1 MQQDGIWSDHG
12 IAFDALTEFV
22 GYGELE
28 ATTYIFDYFGHLTTG
43 VAMMNPGWRQVGS
56 GLEHELYRDPS
67 VGLADLLIKERMFTF
82 FLYSGCV
89 PLTGKS

>member
-56 GLEHELYRDPS
+56 GLEHELYRYIPYNPQ
-67 VGLADLLIKERMFTF
+67 K
-82 FLYSGCV
+82 LY
-89 PLTGKS
+89 PK